1 MSGWLFLTALAAAM
15 AGWAVSRRPA
25 GTVLAEKTRP
35 PGTEL
40 VEKLKRWGP
49 LAAWEAEQARRQ
61 DAQLCLEAMP
71 EFLDIVSLGLW
82 AGLPFDASLDLYV
95 SRSHTLLS
103 ERLDQA
109 RLAWSLGICSRAE
122 ALEALAENLDLA
134 ALRRFADA
142 VSESLEFGV
151 PLAATLERQ
160 SAAMRRDQRLQ
171 VEEEI
176 ERVPVKLLLPMGAL
190 VVPALLL
197 AILGPLLAA
206 AFLTMG

>member
-1 MSGWLFLTALAAAM
+1 MSGWLWLAALAAAA
-15 AGWAVSRRPA
+15 AGWVLGEGRASAALTEKSRPS
-25 GTVLAEKTRP
+25 GL
-35 PGTEL
+35 EL
-40 VEKLKRWGP
+40 RGRLRRFGP
-49 LAAWEAEQARRQ
+49 WAAWEAEQRRRQ

-95 SRSHTLLS
+95 GRNHTLLA
-103 ERLDQA
+103 ERLNQA

-206 AFLTMG
+206 AFLTVG